1 MHKTIKMETEMLNT
15 KTRLNK
21 DKRTRKFSNY
31 KFDLPAIIE
40 NMKHSHAWAKG
51 ELISMI
57 LQNIPERQI
66 LLTAL
71 HEGTEID
78 SFQSKYSISL
88 QIIEGKLIYHCLR
101 ESVIL
106 KKDQI
111 HTLNKNVDYSLIAME
126 ETVFLLTISND
137 TLLMVEN

>member
-1 MHKTIKMETEMLNT
+1 MEIEMLNT
-15 KTRLNK
+15 KTRLHK

-31 KFDLPAIIE
+31 KFDLPALIE

-51 ELISMI
+51 ELISMV
-57 LQNIPERQI
+57 LQNKPESQI

-78 SFQSKYSISL
+78 SFHSKDSISL
-88 QIIEGKLIYHCLR
+88 QIIEGKLICHCLG

-111 HTLNKNVDYSLIAME
+111 HTLNKNVEYSLIAME
-126 ETVFLLTISND
+126 ETVFLLTISNN
-137 TLLMVEN
+137 TIIMVEN